1 MQRRACITRLATVAA
16 SALTLPGA
24 VRAAAEP
31 ALPPGLRAAGQG
43 TLRVFGFSIYRAR
56 LWVLPG
62 FEPAQ
67 WAALPLAL
75 ELEYLT
81 SIRAEDIASRS
92 LKEMRAWARLARPSS
107 SAGRPRCKPCCLTS
121 QRR

>member
-1 MQRRACITRLATVAA
+1 MQRRTCLSGL
-16 SALTLPGA
+16 SALAAALVLPGA
-24 VRAAAEP
+24 ARAAEP

-56 LWVLPG
+56 LWVSPG

-75 ELEYLT
+75 ELEYLRD
-81 SIRAEDIASRS
+81 IKGEDIASRS
-92 LKEMRAWARLARPSS
+92 VKEMRRV
-107 SAGRPRCKPCCLTS
+107 G
-121 QRR
+121 